1 MAKAT
6 NIELKYKSW
15 AMLPI
20 GKYEHIKEII
30 RDGVENS
37 DVEILSVLCD
47 CDVND
52 ILNAPVSKVMQLKK
66 DAMYLNTKLNVKDRL
81 KYKHITID
89 GVKYVVHTD
98 FKDITTAQYI
108 DFQTFYK
115 DYEKNYCNVLATFII
130 PEGHQYNDGYDA
142 LETAEL
148 FREKMPVEVAENACF
163 FFACRCKSSLSRGL
177 RRLIWATT
185 MKAVREKNPTVK
197 GELLRTREE
206 LMKQNDAIAGLA
218 RSMRLLIQSE

>member
-1 MAKAT
+1 MTKAT
-6 NIELKYKSW
+6 DIELKYKSW

-89 GVKYVVHTD
+89 GVKYEVHTD

-130 PEGHQYNDGYDA
+130 PEGHNYNDGYDA

-218 RSMRLLIQSE
+218 KSMRLLIQSE